1 VLQLLKQNGK
11 IANKEAFSVP
21 IAELALLGAGV
32 EMSVLMKMN
41 GSNKREELAADKSH
55 DMKEILEL

>member
-1 VLQLLKQNGK
+1 M
-11 IANKEAFSVP
+11 P

>member
-1 VLQLLKQNGK
+1 MLQLLKQNGK
-11 IANKEAFSVP
+11 IANKEAFRVP